1 MGNSQSFYFSSFD
14 GTTLY
19 VKQWYS
25 IKSQKKGLIL
35 IAHGLGETADYY
47 DDFCTEAI
55 SYGFDVV
62 IPEARGHGKTAGD
75 NCGNPGK
82 DCIHNMA
89 EDLYALLQAVKKE
102 NPYDKVVLLG
112 HSLGSLAAQLFTLKY
127 SQELIGLVLTGIPYL
142 ENVNEL
148 LVIVN
153 REIESR
159 GLKAPCIDAFQTMF
173 SCINKPFEP
182 VKTNLDWITSD
193 ENMIKESMSLPSTF
207 VLFNNEFYGEF
218 FQSLIE
224 TSKIENWN
232 NISQSCSIL
241 LLSGGMDV
249 MSQYGRS
256 IKEKYSQ
263 LTAIGIKNLRYKI
276 YENMRHSIIR
286 EVSRQEVI
294 RDILEWIRL
303 RI

>member
-47 DDFCTEAI
+47 DNFCTEAI

-62 IPEARGHGKTAGD
+62 ILEARGHGKTAGD

-112 HSLGSLAAQLFTLKY
+112 HSLGSLAAQLFALKY
-127 SQELIGLVLTGIPYL
+127 SHELIGLVLTGIPYL

-193 ENMIKESMSLPSTF
+193 EYMIKESMALPSTF

-263 LTAIGIKNLRYKI
+263 LTATGIKNLRYKI

>member
-19 VKQWYS
+19 VKHWYS

-55 SYGFDVV
+55 GYGFDVV
-62 IPEARGHGKTAGD
+62 IPEARGHGKTAGEKG
-75 NCGNPGK
+75 GNPGK
-82 DCIHNMA
+82 DSMHNMV
-89 EDLYALLQAVKKE
+89 EDLNELLQAVKRD
-102 NPYDKVVLLG
+102 NSYNKVVLLG
-112 HSLGSLAAQLFTLKY
+112 HSLGSLVAQLFAIKY
-127 SQELIGLVLTGIPYL
+127 SEQLIGLVLTGIPYL
-142 ENVNEL
+142 DNINEL
-148 LVIVN
+148 LAIVN

-159 GLKAPCIDAFQTMF
+159 GLKAPCTDAFQTLF
-173 SCINKPFEP
+173 SGINKPFEP
-182 VKTNLDWITSD
+182 VKTDLDWITSD
-193 ENMIKESMSLPSTF
+193 ENMVKESLALPSTF
-207 VLFNNEFYGEF
+207 VLFSNEFYRDF
-218 FQSLIE
+218 FKSVKE
-224 TSKIENWN
+224 TNETANWH
-232 NISQSCSIL
+232 NISSSCSIL
-241 LLSGGMDV
+241 LLSGGMDA

-256 IKEKYSQ
+256 IKEKYTQ

-276 YENMRHSIIR
+276 YENLRHSILR

>member
-19 VKQWYS
+19 VKYWYS

-35 IAHGLGETADYY
+35 IAHGLGETAEYY

-62 IPEARGHGKTAGD
+62 IPEARGHGKTAGE
-75 NCGNPGK
+75 NVGNPGK
-82 DCIHNMA
+82 DSMHNMA
-89 EDLYALLQAVKKE
+89 EDLKVLLQAIKKE
-102 NPYDKVVLLG
+102 NPYDNVVLLG
-112 HSLGSLAAQLFTLKY
+112 HSLGSLVAQLFALKY
-127 SQELIGLVLTGIPYL
+127 SEELIGLVLTGIPYL
-142 ENVNEL
+142 DNVNEL
-148 LVIVN
+148 LAIVN

-159 GLKAPCIDAFQTMF
+159 GLKAPCTDAFQTIF
-173 SCINKPFEP
+173 SGINKPFEP
-182 VKTNLDWITSD
+182 VKTDLDWITSD
-193 ENMIKESMSLPSTF
+193 EKMVKESLALPSTF
-207 VLFNNEFYGEF
+207 VLFSNEFYRDF
-218 FQSLIE
+218 FKSIKE
-224 TSKIENWN
+224 TNETANWH
-232 NISQSCSIL
+232 NISSYCSIL

-249 MSQYGRS
+249 MSHYGRS
-256 IKEKYSQ
+256 IKERYHQ

-276 YENMRHSIIR
+276 YENMRHSILR